1 MSMFVARKISRS
13 KWEKHPEF
21 AEGEIQADAVTADL
35 RTNKNVLS
43 FWRCQS
49 GEIMDVENVALAI
62 AAAADRI
69 EKVDVVLLPTDQLL
83 EDRQTFM
90 DSPGRTPVADLV
102 DSHVDLSRLDL
113 VRLGRLANRVVEAI
127 GAGRTQRVPRA
138 RVKSLLVNAVLTNRI
153 EPERLSEKIRR
164 ALNAEGG

>member
-1 MSMFVARKISRS
+1 MFLARKISGA
-13 KWEKHPEF
+13 KWEKRPEF
-21 AEGEIQADAVTADL
+21 AQDEIPADAVTTDL
-35 RTNKNVLS
+35 RTKQNALS
-43 FWRCQS
+43 FWRCGG
-49 GEIMDVENVALAI
+49 GETTDVEDVALAI

-69 EKVDVVLLPTDQLL
+69 EKVDVVWLPTEQLL

-90 DSPGRTPVADLV
+90 DSPGMTPVADLV

-127 GAGRTQRVPRA
+127 GAGRSQRVPRA